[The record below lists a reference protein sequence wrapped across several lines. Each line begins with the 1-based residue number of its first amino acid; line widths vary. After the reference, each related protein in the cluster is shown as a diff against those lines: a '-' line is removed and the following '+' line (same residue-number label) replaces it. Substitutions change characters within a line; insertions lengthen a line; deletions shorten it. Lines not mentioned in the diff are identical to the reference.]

1 MESALTISPPRPR
14 ASSIA
19 RSDLPV
25 AVGPRT
31 AKTRSATGRPARDD
45 VLHAER
51 NILVAHLGIHR
62 RTRQQRACGG
72 PGRSARTEQ
81 LRSKLQIERRERRA
95 VTGGQRSE
103 DGSIEAFGPLVPIAR
118 GSTRPPSSA
127 VAHHD
132 EPQPLTGGAVERAS
146 SRTPEE
152 VRADRDR
159 DSAGAHA
166 KGPVDEPGAYGEGHR
181 HPVGPVPPRLWVD
194 RHPHPEAGEAA
205 PGRGWIGPRLRT

>member
-51 NILVAHLGIHR
+51 NLLVAHLGIHR

-81 LRSKLQIERRERRA
+81 LRSKLQIERRER
-95 VTGGQRSE
+95 SE
-103 DGSIEAFGPLVPIAR
+103 DGGIEAFGPLVPIAR
-118 GSTRPPSSA
+118 GSTRPPSGA
-127 VAHHD
+127 VAHHA

-166 KGPVDEPGAYGEGHR
+166 KGPVDEPGAYGE
-181 HPVGPVPPRLWVD
+181 
-194 RHPHPEAGEAA
+194 
-205 PGRGWIGPRLRT
+205 